1 MKWIWSIGNKINDGH
16 KALAVLTLNNL
27 SFDASLL
34 LLHDAPSVFT
44 TLCSNSWRVRRKW
57 QLSSFFPLTKVCT
70 SNMKIF
76 SYAPHILCLTCVI
89 RDGKQ
94 GDLQGAQRFV
104 LFNMAHGQPTMG
116 ACHAVAWKAAESF
129 ILQLPVPFQ
138 EMFFFSWG
146 DACMCTFESFSGTE
160 TDLGHRKYPLSERG
174 WMELSEGSEWWKK
187 TSSLMSFVTFSL
199 SFLSCYFAHGVDR
212 SHAPVGNI
220 STEYSVSDC
229 HVDEPFSRMDGG
241 LKTLPSERHGWIL
254 VETSAHLCCY
264 LKTAQAHLVTGE
276 RGRCSADR
284 MMYHLVRLNDNF
296 ISHPHF
302 SREISP
308 AHFSPRQLWIEPNVS
323 QSNWRVS
330 FVTETL
336 TSSPSA
342 DLLSDS
348 TRQESCIRL

>member
-57 QLSSFFPLTKVCT
+57 QLSSFFSPDKSLHIQHEDFLLRTTYFVSYMCYSWRETGWPPRCTKVCFVQHGPW
-70 SNMKIF
+70 SVNHGSVPCSSMKSSWKLHF
-76 SYAPHILCLTCVI
+76 
-89 RDGKQ
+89 
-94 GDLQGAQRFV
+94 
-104 LFNMAHGQPTMG
+104 
-116 ACHAVAWKAAESF
+116 AVASAF
-129 ILQLPVPFQ
+129 PRNV
-138 EMFFFSWG
+138 FFSWG

-229 HVDEPFSRMDGG
+229 HVDEPFSRMDGR

-254 VETSAHLCCY
+254 VETSAHLCCN

>member
-94 GDLQGAQRFV
+94 VDLQGAQRFV

-138 EMFFFSWG
+138 EMFFFLEVTLVCVHLRVSV
-146 DACMCTFESFSGTE
+146 A
-160 TDLGHRKYPLSERG
+160 RKQI
-174 WMELSEGSEWWKK
+174 W
-187 TSSLMSFVTFSL
+187 VT
-199 SFLSCYFAHGVDR
+199 
-212 SHAPVGNI
+212 GNI
-220 STEYSVSDC
+220 PCQREGEWSCLRDQSDG
-229 HVDEPFSRMDGG
+229 R
-241 LKTLPSERHGWIL
+241 RH
-254 VETSAHLCCY
+254 
-264 LKTAQAHLVTGE
+264 
-276 RGRCSADR
+276 
-284 MMYHLVRLNDNF
+284 
-296 ISHPHF
+296 P
-302 SREISP
+302 
-308 AHFSPRQLWIEPNVS
+308 LWCP
-323 QSNWRVS
+323 
-330 FVTETL
+330 
-336 TSSPSA
+336 SSPSRSHSCPVTLHMALTGRMHPSATSRQNTLSLTVTWMNLLAVWTA
-342 DLLSDS
+342 D
-348 TRQESCIRL
+348 